1 MAYTG
6 GTGYAANQSFDV
18 QNFVLD
24 DIAPKVIDTVLRS
37 NVLLQV
43 LLTEKKSRFVGK
55 NKVVNIKYRKQG
67 NGGSFNG
74 LDTFATNF
82 LDTTLQLV
90 FTPSFYEQ
98 PLVFAGTDL
107 SLADSTEAVI
117 EYYITRG
124 QEVAQEMADG
134 IGTMLYGDGTGN
146 SGKDFLGLRAIVD
159 DGTLVATYGGLNR
172 GTYTEAAFAGG
183 LDPSRTGFGVG
194 SLIGGNVK
202 SSVGT
207 LTLDILDS
215 AYRAAWSGNFR
226 PTLIVTTKE
235 VYRILE
241 KLFQPV
247 TNMQMQQY
255 ASPTLTATKTIQ
267 PLMAQ
272 QGYASLFYKGI
283 PVLVDEKCPTGYLF
297 MLNMETLEFPTK
309 DMWNSDPVA
318 VSTSN
323 IDGQYAENMEK
334 AIGFSIGKLV
344 TPVNQYGMI
353 QHMYFGGQFYC
364 TNPKFNSTLSGITG

>member
-6 GTGYAANQSFDV
+6 GTGYAAGQSFDV
-18 QNFVLD
+18 QNFVRD
-24 DIAPKVIDTVLRS
+24 DIAPKIVDTVLRS
-37 NVLLQV
+37 NVFLQILLS
-43 LLTEKKSRFVGK
+43 EKKSRFIGK

-67 NGGSFNG
+67 NGGSFSG

-82 LDTTLQLV
+82 IDTTLQLV

-98 PLVFAGTDL
+98 PMVFAGTDL
-107 SLADSTEAVI
+107 SIAKSPEAI
-117 EYYITRG
+117 TDYYITRG

-146 SGKDFLGLRAIVD
+146 SGKDFLGLKAIVD

-215 AYRAAWSGNFR
+215 GYRAAWSGNFK
-226 PTLIVTTKE
+226 PTIIVTTKD

-247 TNMQMQQY
+247 TNMQMVKY
-255 ASPTLTATKTIQ
+255 ETDKLTSTKGVV

-272 QGYASLFYKGI
+272 QGYASLYYKGM

-297 MLNMETLEFPTK
+297 MLNMDTLEFPVL
-309 DMWNSDPVA
+309 DMWNTDPLTVA
-318 VSTSN
+318 TSN
-323 IDGQYAENMEK
+323 INGQYSENMEK

-353 QHMYFGGQFYC
+353 QHLYFGGQFYC
-364 TNPKFNSTLSGITG
+364 TNPKFNTTLSGITG